1 MFEVKCRG
9 RNVGIG
15 DVDATA
21 EEEFPGEKE
30 LARVFLS
37 VVIIGCL
44 IEFGGKSGCRRGG
57 GRLECEIGGSE
68 KVGK

>member
-1 MFEVKCRG
+1 MTTGYV
-9 RNVGIG
+9 
-15 DVDATA
+15 
-21 EEEFPGEKE
+21 
-30 LARVFLS
+30 RVYLS

-44 IEFGGKSGCRRGG
+44 VELGGKSGCGRGD

>member
-1 MFEVKCRG
+1 M
-9 RNVGIG
+9 G
-15 DVDATA
+15 DVDGKA
-21 EEEFPGEKE
+21 EEEFPGGKE
-30 LARVFLS
+30 LARVYLS

-44 IEFGGKSGCRRGG
+44 VELGGKRGCGRGG